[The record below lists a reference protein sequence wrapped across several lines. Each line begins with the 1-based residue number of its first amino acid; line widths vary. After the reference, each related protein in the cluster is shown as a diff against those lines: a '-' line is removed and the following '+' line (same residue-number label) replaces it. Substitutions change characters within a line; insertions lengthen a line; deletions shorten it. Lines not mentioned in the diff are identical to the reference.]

1 MHIRFPAPVWI
12 VGLIIAT
19 AIVAIAAFAYW
30 HDSGS
35 AAAHSLAWSDCGD
48 DFDCARLDVPID
60 YDHPSG
66 KKISLALTRLAA
78 ADPAQRVGVL
88 LLNPG
93 GPGASGIDFA
103 HSAQRAFPDAVRAR
117 FDIIGFDP
125 RGVGQSAPVVC
136 DSPTAAPTVEASATP
151 DQRTPGARFLDS
163 LKKYAES
170 CQRSTGDLLAFVD
183 TVSSARDIERIR
195 IALGEDSISYF
206 GYSYG
211 TFLGATYADLYP
223 SRVRAFVLDGAI
235 DPSLDYEAFRG
246 AQALA
251 SETALTAFLADCAR
265 RADCPYHNDGNPQQ
279 HFEKLRATLDQT
291 PLLVTSPSG
300 FKRRIDGYFMLAATG
315 RGLSLRAPWQTL
327 SQALSD
333 AEFPHDGT
341 ALAGLLSG
349 GDPSSRTRRNFANA
363 KIAIN
368 CLDEQLP
375 AIDEVDRFVADL
387 EAKAPHFAEYE
398 VSGAVY
404 CISWPFPA
412 KGVPHE
418 LHADGAPPI
427 LVVGTKGDPVTPY
440 VWAQSLARQLTSGRL
455 LTWTGNGHTAAFHN
469 PSNGACID
477 DAVAAYLIDL
487 TLPNEGKSCD

>member
-1 MHIRFPAPVWI
+1 MHMRSPSRVWI
-12 VGLIIAT
+12 GGLVIAA
-19 AIVAIAAFAYW
+19 AIVAIAAFARW

-35 AAAHSLAWSDCGD
+35 AAAHPLVWSDCGD

-66 KKISLALTRLAA
+66 KTISLALTRLAA
-78 ADPAQRVGVL
+78 ADPAQRVGSL

-103 HSAQRAFPDAVRAR
+103 RSAQRAFPDAVRSK

-136 DSPTAAPTVEASATP
+136 DSPTAAPTAEASATP
-151 DQRTPGARFLDS
+151 DQHTPGARYLDS
-163 LKKYAES
+163 LKTYAES

-195 IALGEDSISYF
+195 IALGEESISYF

-235 DPSLDYEAFRG
+235 DPSLDYEAFRET
-246 AQALA
+246 QALA
-251 SETALTAFLADCAR
+251 SETVLTAFLADCAR

-279 HFEKLRATLDQT
+279 HFEKLRATLDET

-300 FKRRIDGYFMLAATG
+300 LKRRIDGYFMLAATG

-327 SQALSD
+327 SLALRD
-333 AEFPHDGT
+333 AEFRHDGT
-341 ALAGLLSG
+341 GLAGLLSG
-349 GDPSSRTRRNFANA
+349 GDPGSRTRRNFANA
-363 KIAIN
+363 ETAIN
-368 CLDEQLP
+368 CLDTQLP
-375 AIDEVDRFVADL
+375 AIDEMDRFVAEL
-387 EAKAPHFAEYE
+387 ETKAPHFADW
-398 VSGAVY
+398 VVGGAVY
-404 CISWPFPA
+404 CISWPFAA

-418 LHADGAPPI
+418 LHAEGAAPI
-427 LVVGTKGDPVTPY
+427 LVVGTKGDPATPY
-440 VWAQSLARQLTSGRL
+440 VWAQSLARQLTSSRL
-455 LTWTGNGHTAAFHN
+455 LTWTGYGHTASFHN
-469 PSNGACID
+469 PSNGTCID
-477 DAVAAYLIDL
+477 AAVAAYLVDL
-487 TLPNEGKSCD
+487 TLPDEGKSCD